1 MRLQFATMT
10 LAIAILSRQI
20 RVRSVS
26 AFQISSS
33 SQLLHRSLTS
43 STTTSATTTT
53 DNATRRSRRNRP
65 VHSSDSLHN
74 MIQEMERNKG
84 KKAMT
89 LSMSAV
95 EADKLTVNGEE
106 AGDDLSNIF
115 PQKGKDILDC
125 APRMRFAPSPT
136 GR

>member
-1 MRLQFATMT
+1 MRLQSATMA

-20 RVRSVS
+20 RQRSALVS

-33 SQLLHRSLTS
+33 
-43 STTTSATTTT
+43 TTNLRTFTTK
-53 DNATRRSRRNRP
+53 DGDSYNPVRRSRRTKPR
-65 VHSSDSLHN
+65 HSGETLG
-74 MIQEMERNKG
+74 ELVKG
-84 KKAMT
+84 MGQHGSKLA
-89 LSMSAV
+89 MSAI
-95 EADKLTVNGEE
+95 EADQEVTNGDC
-106 AGDDLSNIF
+106 DDLADLF

>member
-10 LAIAILSRQI
+10 LALAILSRQI
-20 RVRSVS
+20 RQRSALVS

-33 SQLLHRSLTS
+33 
-43 STTTSATTTT
+43 TTTT
-53 DNATRRSRRNRP
+53 RNNLRTLTTKDDTNTNSNSFNAVRRSHRNRP
-65 VHSSDSLHN
+65 GHSGETLSQL
-74 MIQEMERNKG
+74 MKEMEQRG
-84 KKAMT
+84 SR

-95 EADKLTVNGEE
+95 EADQEVTNNDS
-106 AGDDLSNIF
+106 DDLADLF